1 VKVCAACGKTPPTDK
16 FNWPGNPGPRTVAGK
31 LYCDDKCEHA
41 APAPPAPA
49 SDGAAE
55 AVRVAHEEMRR
66 RWGMSAPP
74 CCSEE
79 RVCGDLCQAVQAA
92 YSRGAASRPAPPR
105 GLSRED
111 FVEWLCSAA
120 AARRRIAAWAGS
132 ADDLEELAGVV
143 ERGAVERFAKERAKG
158 GSNG

>member
-1 VKVCAACGKTPPTDK
+1 
-16 FNWPGNPGPRTVAGK
+16 
-31 LYCDDKCEHA
+31 
-41 APAPPAPA
+41 
-49 SDGAAE
+49 
-55 AVRVAHEEMRR
+55 
-66 RWGMSAPP
+66 
-74 CCSEE
+74 
-79 RVCGDLCQAVQAA
+79 
-92 YSRGAASRPAPPR
+92 
-105 GLSRED
+105 LSRED